1 MPAASTGHPGVFRPD
16 SDRSGDCRQAV
27 RVLPV
32 LIGVMIFVP
41 ACFRL
46 PPGVC
51 SYDSGDLQTAC
62 ATFGLAHPPG
72 YAGYTAIGWVVC
84 RAAEPVMTPARA
96 VSVACALSMTG
107 SIVLLLR
114 ACLAVGVPTWV
125 AAGAVLLLSQHPWV
139 WCNTVV
145 PEVYAPS
152 ACLTIAALYHLIRD
166 EQGGGWWRGVAA
178 AALFGFAAAQRLSLM
193 LIAPWLLV
201 GWALATWRE
210 KRSGRGQE
218 LTAGRFVGRAV
229 LVVLAGAVPTVLT
242 AMLTWER
249 LGPHVSYRCPVE
261 MAEAQRSA
269 GGESGFPQDRMSQV
283 RWVMTGEMFARLRG
297 ADFFQMRSKLRWV
310 LGQCGLRNDLIAAG
324 VVAVSSWGV
333 YVLWRRSRSAAI
345 GVVGF
350 VTGTLAFVLQ
360 YRVHDTAADLL
371 TLIMPG
377 SLAFLVGVSDLG
389 RRAVDQMARGAR
401 NLLRL
406 AAIEACAVVAVCVV
420 GASLTRH
427 NHSFFHADAFLR
439 AARLEALPPGS
450 VLCAPWSQSR
460 ALWYGK
466 LVDTP
471 RADVEIIGTD
481 AVETWDKAFAR
492 CGDRPV
498 FRVVPEDRA
507 SASGRVEPGQVLMR
521 VSPPVP

>member
-1 MPAASTGHPGVFRPD
+1 M
-16 SDRSGDCRQAV
+16 
-27 RVLPV
+27 RVLPL
-32 LIGVMIFVP
+32 LIGVVIFVP

-72 YAGYTAIGWVVC
+72 YAGYTAIGWVIC

-107 SIVLLLR
+107 ALVLLLR
-114 ACLAVGVPTWV
+114 ACLAVGVPTWA

-145 PEVYAPS
+145 PEVYAPGV
-152 ACLTIAALYHLIRD
+152 CLTMGALCLLIRG
-166 EQGGGWWRGVAA
+166 EQRGGWWRGAAA

-193 LIAPWLLV
+193 LIAPWLLA

-210 KRSGRGQE
+210 KRSGRGRE
-218 LTAGRFVGRAV
+218 LTAGRFAGCAV

-261 MAEAQRSA
+261 MAEAEWLA
-269 GGESGFPQDRMSQV
+269 WGESVFPRDRMSQV
-283 RWVMTGEMFARLRG
+283 RWVMTGEVFAKLRG

-310 LGQCGLRNDLIAAG
+310 LAQCGVRNDLVAAG
-324 VVAVSSWGV
+324 VVVVSSWGV

-345 GVVGF
+345 GAVGF
-350 VTGTLAFVLQ
+350 VAGTLAFVLQ

-371 TLIMPG
+371 TLILPG
-377 SLAFLVGVSDLG
+377 SLAFLAGASDLG
-389 RRAVDQMARGAR
+389 RRAADRMAPGAR
-401 NLLRL
+401 SFLRL
-406 AAIEACAVVAVCVV
+406 AAIEACAVIAVCVV

-427 NHSFFHADAFLR
+427 HHGSFHADAFLR

-450 VLCAPWSQSR
+450 VICAPWSQSR

-466 LVDTP
+466 LVETP
-471 RADVEIIGTD
+471 RADVDIIGTD
-481 AVETWDKAFAR
+481 AVEAWDKAFAR
-492 CGDRPV
+492 SGDRPV
-498 FRVVPEDRA
+498 FRVVPEDSA
-507 SASGRVEPGQVLMR
+507 SASGKVKPGQVLMR
-521 VSPPVP
+521 VSPPAP

>member
-1 MPAASTGHPGVFRPD
+1 MPTASPGQTGVFRPD
-16 SDRSGDCRQAV
+16 SDRSGDHRRAG
-27 RVLPV
+27 RVLPL
-32 LIGVMIFVP
+32 LIGIVIFVP

-72 YAGYTAIGWVVC
+72 YAGYTAIGWVIC

-107 SIVLLLR
+107 ALVLLLR

-125 AAGAVLLLSQHPWV
+125 AAGGVLLLSQHPWV

-145 PEVYAPS
+145 PEVYAPG
-152 ACLTIAALYHLIRD
+152 ACLTIAALYLLIRD
-166 EQGGGWWRGVAA
+166 EQGGGWWRGAAA

-193 LIAPWLLV
+193 LIAPWLLA
-201 GWALATWRE
+201 GWALATWRK
-210 KRSGRGQE
+210 KRSGRGRE
-218 LTAGRFVGRAV
+218 LTAGRFAGRAI

-249 LGPHVSYRCPVE
+249 LGPHVPYRCPVE

-269 GGESGFPQDRMSQV
+269 GEESGFPQDRMSQV

-310 LGQCGLRNDLIAAG
+310 LAQCGLRNDLIAAG
-324 VVAVSSWGV
+324 VAVVSGWGM

-350 VTGTLAFVLQ
+350 VAGTLAFVLE
-360 YRVHDTAADLL
+360 YRVYDTAADLL
-371 TLIMPG
+371 TLILPG
-377 SLAFLVGVSDLG
+377 SLAFLGGASELG
-389 RRAVDQMARGAR
+389 GRALNWVAPGAR
-401 NLLRL
+401 SWLRL
-406 AAIEACAVVAVCVV
+406 AAVEACAVIAVCVV
-420 GASLTRH
+420 GGALMRH
-427 NHSFFHADAFLR
+427 NHSTFHADTFLR
-439 AARLEALPPGS
+439 AVRLNELPPGS
-450 VLCAPWSQSR
+450 VICAPWSQSR

-471 RADVEIIGTD
+471 RADVDIIGTD
-481 AVETWDKAFAR
+481 AVEAWENVRRRAA
-492 CGDRPV
+492 DRPV
-498 FRVVPEDRA
+498 YFVNAQRT
-507 SASGRVEPGQVLMR
+507 SGDTGSEIAPALVREG
-521 VSPPVP
+521 SPAAP